1 MRLPVSRSYS
11 ASTAGESGIQSPSN
25 LRRRVRPFGSLKRTS
40 RTEWP
45 RRSRRL
51 NSMIWSSGITDGRF
65 RSRSDKERL
74 GTTRPAG
81 VIVTSSKPR
90 SEMARKYA
98 PETSPRGNRTSGGN
112 STKNGSRATRS
123 LNSGGVRLKPTAAKT
138 NPDTKNT
145 YASRRAIL
153 RARPAIESRV
163 AMSAYEDERNVI
175 RNGLFLPNGGGHG
188 PGVQTPRHRGGRPRG
203 RGRQVV
209 REGRG
214 RRQGE
219 RSCRRGHDGQGD
231 GADPLAR
238 HGQDPAAAGEGRRG
252 RESRLDARRLRRSGG
267 GRAGADSRRR
277 ADGIGDARGPG
288 PDGRTAASAVRSGGG
303 PRGPGGPS
311 TREGAERRPRR
322 GPRER
327 AAGTDHGGRRAAGDE
342 GTRRAHDTRG
352 PRGNAD
358 WRRGTHPNPRPAE
371 ADLREDDEVERDRSS
386 VHVRRGGRHVRARPA
401 ARPPEIDGGP
411 QGNQADVPPV
421 FHQGRRRGA
430 RGVPDPERVRRRRAR
445 GDRRQAVLSHR
456 HRDRNGRRPD
466 RHRGPRRGQAGLVG
480 PREGD
485 RPPHDGG
492 AGQEA
497 LTPGRPRLDLHDHV
511 AREGR
516 RHPRDADHQLA
527 RGRDPRHPQDRE
539 TARRAGRPRRHPGH

>member
-74 GTTRPAG
+74 GTTRPAC

-188 PGVQTPRHRGGRPRG
+188 PGVQAPRHRGGRPRG

-219 RSCRRGHDGQGD
+219 RSRRRSDDGQGD

-238 HGQDPAAAGEGRRG
+238 HGQDPAASGEGRRG
-252 RESRLDARRLRRSGG
+252 REGRLDARRLRRSGRG
-267 GRAGADSRRR
+267 GAGAGSRRHAHAIR
-277 ADGIGDARGPG
+277 HSRRPG
-288 PDGRTAASAVRSGGG
+288 PDGRPASSAVRSRGG
-303 PRGPGGPS
+303 PRGPRGPS
-311 TREGAERRPRR
+311 PREGAERRPRR

-327 AAGTDHGGRRAAGDE
+327 AAGTDHGGRRTPGDE
-342 GTRRAHDTRG
+342 GARHANETRRRCGHTD
-352 PRGNAD
+352 
-358 WRRGTHPNPRPAE
+358 RRGGAHPDPRPAE
-371 ADLREDDEVERDRSS
+371 ADLREDGEVERDRRP
-386 VHVRRGGRHVRARPA
+386 VHVRRGGRHVPARAVA
-401 ARPPEIDGGP
+401 GPPQGDGGP
-411 QGNQADVPPV
+411 QGEQADVPPV
-421 FHQGRRRGA
+421 LHQSRRRSA
-430 RGVPDPERVRRRRAR
+430 RGVPDPERVRRRRTG
-445 GDRRQAVLSHR
+445 GDRRQEVLPHRDR
-456 HRDRNGRRPD
+456 HRDGRGPD
-466 RHRGPRRGQAGLVG
+466 GHRGPRRGQEGPLG

-485 RPPHDGG
+485 RPPRERG
-492 AGQEA
+492 A
-497 LTPGRPRLDLHDHV
+497 R
-511 AREGR
+511 
-516 RHPRDADHQLA
+516 
-527 RGRDPRHPQDRE
+527 
-539 TARRAGRPRRHPGH
+539 

>member
-74 GTTRPAG
+74 GTTRPAC

-188 PGVQTPRHRGGRPRG
+188 PGVQAPRHRGGRPRG

-219 RSCRRGHDGQGD
+219 RSGRRGDDGQGD

-267 GRAGADSRRR
+267 GRAGADSRRH
-277 ADGIGDARGPG
+277 ADGRGDARTPE
-288 PDGRTAASAVRSGGG
+288 PDGRTAASAVRSRRG
-303 PRGPGGPS
+303 PRRPGGPS
-311 TREGAERRPRR
+311 TREGADRRPRR

-327 AAGTDHGGRRAAGDE
+327 AAGTDHGGRRAPRDE
-342 GTRRAHDTRG
+342 GVRRTHETRG
-352 PRGNAD
+352 RGGHTN
-358 WRRGTHPNPRPAE
+358 RRGGAHPDPWPAE
-371 ADLREDDEVERDRSS
+371 ANLREDVEVERDGRPL
-386 VHVRRGGRHVRARPA
+386 HVRRGGRHVPA
-401 ARPPEIDGGP
+401 GPPARPPQRDRGP
-411 QGNQADVPPV
+411 QGDQADVPPV
-421 FHQGRRRGA
+421 LHQGRPRRA
-430 RGVPDPERVRRRRAR
+430 RGVPDPERLRRRRA
-445 GDRRQAVLSHR
+445 GGACRQAVLSHR
-456 HRDRNGRRPD
+456 DRHRDGRGPD
-466 RHRGPRRGQAGLVG
+466 GHRGPRRRQAGPVG

-485 RPPHDGG
+485 
-492 AGQEA
+492 
-497 LTPGRPRLDLHDHV
+497 
-511 AREGR
+511 
-516 RHPRDADHQLA
+516 
-527 RGRDPRHPQDRE
+527 
-539 TARRAGRPRRHPGH
+539 